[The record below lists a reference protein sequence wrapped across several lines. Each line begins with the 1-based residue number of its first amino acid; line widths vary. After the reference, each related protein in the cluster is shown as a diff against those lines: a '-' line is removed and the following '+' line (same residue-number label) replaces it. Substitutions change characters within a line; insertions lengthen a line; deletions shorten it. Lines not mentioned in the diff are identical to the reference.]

1 MGVTI
6 HYQGKLTDTSRL
18 PVLVAAIQ
26 QAAAQRGWP
35 YTRIDERIL
44 GTAEVLVSRDLG
56 PPQMLTLEDGATI
69 EVKSA
74 TASSEYH
81 PVDDRWRGII
91 VTPPACESIWLTF
104 GRAGQ
109 MITYLPAAGSHA
121 QPGTYLANTSIFTK
135 TQFAGADIHIGVCE
149 LLRLC
154 QQHGVELEVTDEG
167 GYWETGDRQQ
177 LAERI
182 SFLDAAISTV
192 GQQAAQILNT
202 VLGEGTVG
210 DDPRIEIGKNI
221 SPPLP
226 DWRRDW
232 GRSAHEN

>member
-81 PVDDRWRGII
+81 PVDDR
-91 VTPPACESIWLTF
+91 
-104 GRAGQ
+104 
-109 MITYLPAAGSHA
+109 
-121 QPGTYLANTSIFTK
+121 
-135 TQFAGADIHIGVCE
+135 
-149 LLRLC
+149 
-154 QQHGVELEVTDEG
+154 
-167 GYWETGDRQQ
+167 
-177 LAERI
+177 
-182 SFLDAAISTV
+182 
-192 GQQAAQILNT
+192 
-202 VLGEGTVG
+202 
-210 DDPRIEIGKNI
+210 
-221 SPPLP
+221 
-226 DWRRDW
+226 
-232 GRSAHEN
+232 